1 MTFPIKMAKLGIP
14 ILSISGPTHIL
25 LESSL
30 RRLQVALMVHRNE
43 LGTAVDL
50 QKATL
55 FEDHSVASILHEGS
69 ETVCIEV
76 VGYHL
81 QKEEDQVSRMSEVWL
96 SVC

>member
-1 MTFPIKMAKLGIP
+1 MVFNHIP
-14 ILSISGPTHIL
+14 VKHGKIGYTHSIDFSDNANILV
-25 LESSL
+25 ESSL

-43 LGTAVDL
+43 LGTAVNL
-50 QKATL
+50 HKATL

-81 QKEEDQVSRMSEVWL
+81 KEEDQV
-96 SVC
+96 

>member
-1 MTFPIKMAKLGIP
+1 MHF
-14 ILSISGPTHIL
+14 L

-81 QKEEDQVSRMSEVWL
+81 QKEEDQVSRMSEVCL